1 MSPPVPKFD
10 AVLHPPARLQACAIM
25 ATADEVEFATLRD
38 ALEVSDS
45 VLSKHL
51 RALDEAGY
59 VHLRKATS
67 DGRVRTWVAF
77 TAKGRRAFE
86 AHVIEL
92 QRLAGTLASPAER
105 SARDGPPR
113 VLVPRRLPA

>member
-1 MSPPVPKFD
+1 MSPPVPRFD
-10 AVLHPPARLQACAIM
+10 AVLHPPARLQACAVM

-51 RALDEAGY
+51 RALDDAGY
-59 VHLRKATS
+59 VRLRKATS
-67 DGRVRTWVAF
+67 DGRVRTWAAF

-86 AHVIEL
+86 AHVLEL
-92 QRLAGTLASPAER
+92 QRLAGALSSSTER
-105 SARDGPPR
+105 SAPEMAPR
-113 VLVPRRLPA
+113 ALVPRRSPA

>member
-1 MSPPVPKFD
+1 MSSPVPKFD
-10 AVLHPPARLQACAIM
+10 SVLHPPARLQACAIM

-59 VHLRKATS
+59 VRVRKAKS
-67 DGRVRTWVAF
+67 DGRRRTWVAF

-92 QRLAGTLASPAER
+92 QRLAGALASPAER
-105 SARDGPPR
+105 SVRGGPAR
-113 VLVPRRLPA
+113 VLVPHSSSA